1 MTAPAGMIA
10 RPFTPVA
17 GFQSPMNGVCH
28 KIHTRKEPGDLGT
41 AKLGETIDKLASDIL
56 HS

>member
-1 MTAPAGMIA
+1 MTAGMIA